1 MVRGCLSGRQRRE
14 GSWTPPCAALRLA
27 EPPET
32 DRSYCSGKIPIGWDS
47 GFCSRISLISA
58 GTQNRP
64 WISSVAMAAPRLVP
78 GETCTEAGERHSKK
92 ILTKCSQ
99 LEANR
104 ATADASPHLE
114 ATSGRV
120 RTWLL
125 LNGSGPAAALG
136 NFSMR
141 VSMIGGRC

>member
-1 MVRGCLSGRQRRE
+1 MVRVGVFEGGQRLE
-14 GSWTPPCAALRLA
+14 GSWTPHCAVLRLA
-27 EPPET
+27 EPPEA
-32 DRSYCSGKIPIGWDS
+32 DSSCCSSTIPIGWDT

-58 GTQNRP
+58 ETQNRP
-64 WISSVAMAAPRLVP
+64 WISSVATAALRLVP
-78 GETCTEAGERHSKK
+78 GGTCTEAGEAQQENSDE
-92 ILTKCSQ
+92 CSR

-104 ATADASPHLE
+104 ATADASPHLK

-136 NFSMR
+136 NFSVGCR
-141 VSMIGGRC
+141 